1 MDEESGQ
8 AGWPESDVANPEQVL
23 PGLVIGGAP
32 RSGTTF
38 LCELLSRHPQAY
50 VARPFIPEPKVLF
63 MPPPNGDAGIIE
75 RYARLFKDAPVGR
88 LRVEKSSHYLENAG
102 ALERF
107 TRLLPR
113 ARAVFILRDPV
124 ARAYSNW
131 QRSTAN
137 GLETLSFEDAIAGE
151 GKRKDPFEPERDYV
165 RPFDYVTR
173 SCYGSFVRD
182 WIDALGR
189 ERVCVLQLD
198 DAVAAPERLAGQL
211 LNFAG
216 LEPLPWSSL
225 NPGVVN
231 AGPGG
236 NTPEFSPEVAAL
248 LRERLAPEMALLA
261 QMTGLDVGRWGF

>member
-1 MDEESGQ
+1 MGEDSGQ
-8 AGWPESDVANPEQVL
+8 TGRPEFGGMDPQSVL

-63 MPPPNGDAGIIE
+63 MPPPDGDAGFID
-75 RYARLFKDAPVGR
+75 RYARLFQDAPAGR
-88 LRVEKSSHYLENAG
+88 LRIEKSSHYLENAG

-107 TRLLPR
+107 KRLLPR

-137 GLETLSFEDAIAGE
+137 GLETLSFEDAIAAE
-151 GKRKDPFEPERDYV
+151 GNREDPFPPERDYV
-165 RPFDYVTR
+165 RPFNYVTR
-173 SCYGSFVRD
+173 SRYGSFVRD
-182 WIDALGR
+182 WIDALGL

-198 DAVAAPERLAGQL
+198 DAVAAPEQLARRLL
-211 LNFAG
+211 DFAG
-216 LEPLPWSSL
+216 LEPLPWARL
-225 NPGVVN
+225 NPGVIN

-236 NTPEFSPEVAAL
+236 GAHALSPELTAV
-248 LRERLAPEMALLA
+248 LRARLAPEMTLLA